1 MSFRENRWS
10 GLIAQ
15 GVGTSMLQM
24 PNIIKRP
31 VIWLP
36 PIIAST
42 ILGPISA
49 AALGMV
55 STPIGSGMGTAG
67 LVGNFQTYVAMTE
80 AGFGIGITLLEIALM
95 HVILPALLVLGISE
109 LMRRFKIIRPG
120 DLKLDL

>member
-1 MSFRENRWS
+1 
-10 GLIAQ
+10 
-15 GVGTSMLQM
+15 
-24 PNIIKRP
+24 
-31 VIWLP
+31 
-36 PIIAST
+36 
-42 ILGPISA
+42 
-49 AALGMV
+49 
-55 STPIGSGMGTAG
+55 MGTAG